1 MDVREV
7 CRVTVGHP
15 LVTVGYL
22 RATVGNI
29 SLNIGYAIGHFKGY
43 YRFPFFFSYLSL
55 RKLRQTQL
63 SLTSK

>member
-22 RATVGNI
+22 RATVGHI
-29 SLNIGYAIGHFKGY
+29 RVTIGYAIG
-43 YRFPFFFSYLSL
+43 
-55 RKLRQTQL
+55 QL
-63 SLTSK
+63 